1 MGNVTLVTGAS
12 GFIGSHLTRALVD
25 RGEQVRVL
33 VRSPARLDPVNLDAA
48 KMDVVTGDLLEPST
62 IPAALEG
69 VTHLYH
75 VAGFISTARRDQ
87 DKIHRL
93 NVNIT
98 RNLFEAARHCPIE
111 KLVYL
116 ASIFALGGGQQRDPV
131 REDVPYDLDDFG
143 VDYFVAKRRAE
154 LYARQ
159 CATEGLPL
167 VFAYPCFCYGPGD
180 VYHSSSK
187 LIDMH
192 LKRLLLTVLPGGQ
205 NALDVRDAAAGLIK
219 TMDLGRIGERY
230 LIGGDNV
237 TNTELGNLLSSITG
251 YPKPRVPLPG
261 GLARWVGRLA
271 ERLSSSPPLDEQAA
285 LIACRYWYY
294 DDAKARRELGHTSRP
309 LEATL
314 RDAIDW
320 LCRTGRAKRPPRMT

>member
-1 MGNVTLVTGAS
+1 VGNLTLVTGAS

-33 VRSPARLDPVNLDAA
+33 LRSPERLGPVNLDGGTL
-48 KMDVVTGDLLEPST
+48 DVVTGDLLEPAT

-69 VTHLYH
+69 VKRIYH

-98 RNLFEAARHCPIE
+98 RNLFQAARHRGID

-116 ASIFALGGGQQRDPV
+116 ASIFALGGGRGREPA
-131 REDVPYDLDDFG
+131 REDVTYDLENFG
-143 VDYFVAKRRAE
+143 VDYFVAKRQAE

-159 CATEGLPL
+159 CAEDGLPL

-180 VYHSSSK
+180 VYQSSSK
-187 LIDMH
+187 LIEMH
-192 LKRLLLTVLPGGQ
+192 LKGLLVTAFPGGQ

-219 TMDLGRIGERY
+219 AMDRGQVGERY
-230 LIGGDNV
+230 LIGGQNV
-237 TNTELGNLLSSITG
+237 SNTELGNLLSSITG
-251 YPKPRVPLPG
+251 RPRPRVPVSA
-261 GLARWVGRLA
+261 GLARMVGRLA
-271 ERLSSSPPLDEQAA
+271 ERLTSSPPIDEQAA
-285 LIACRYWYY
+285 AIACRYWYY
-294 DDAKARRELGHTSRP
+294 DDTKARRELGHSSRP
-309 LEATL
+309 LETTL
-314 RDAIDW
+314 REAIDW
-320 LCRTGRAKRPPRMT
+320 LCTTGRAKRPPRMI